1 MPATT
6 CFAALRTH
14 VSDDPIRRILPDSR
28 AAEPN
33 MYKLGLNDGW
43 QLSLMFYHMIPSIS
57 IFLSNLV
64 ATQYLSFQY
73 LIPTTVIDGKAYH
86 SHSKSL
92 SQVDCFLN
100 ELSDYQIDIQNGR
113 IPRLLPIESREAM
126 IPAFKHSYVV
136 THPPST
142 PPFFAVF

>member
-1 MPATT
+1 MSPMIQ
-6 CFAALRTH
+6 
-14 VSDDPIRRILPDSR
+14 SGGYYRIVVRQSLIC
-28 AAEPN
+28 
-33 MYKLGLNDGW
+33 KLGLNDGW

-64 ATQYLSFQY
+64 ATHYLSFQY

-100 ELSDYQIDIQNGR
+100 ELSDYQIDIQNGI
-113 IPRLLPIESREAM
+113 IPRLLLNLE
-126 IPAFKHSYVV
+126 KQ
-136 THPPST
+136 
-142 PPFFAVF
+142 